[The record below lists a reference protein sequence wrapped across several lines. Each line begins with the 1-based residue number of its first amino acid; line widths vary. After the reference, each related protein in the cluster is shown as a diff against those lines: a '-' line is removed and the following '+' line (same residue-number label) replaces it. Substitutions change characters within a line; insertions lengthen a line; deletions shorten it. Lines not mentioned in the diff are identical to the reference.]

1 MTLRVQITIRVTAIK
16 STYCQKFVER
26 SYKILQNK
34 GYKTLEIFIN
44 VLTGGNIQMKEA
56 LVSVAMS
63 LLLLGGIA
71 LVGAVV
77 VAAIP

>member
-1 MTLRVQITIRVTAIK
+1 MI
-16 STYCQKFVER
+16 EP

-34 GYKTLEIFIN
+34 GHKTQEISIN
-44 VLTGGNIQMKEA
+44 VLTGGNVQMKEA
-56 LVSVAMS
+56 FVSVAMS

-71 LVGAVV
+71 LVGAVA